1 MSTEILVIARS
12 RKPIGGPQARR
23 SVDRTLHSQRN
34 GNRVFNRLLVILAV
48 ALGALA
54 LSAVPSA
61 DLGNLTGAD
70 DARAQAAPVD
80 PNCDDPAL
88 DDTPVGGL
96 DQTDLGAPLDET
108 DNPPIDNSAPPPV
121 APCGTPTAPAPAAPG
136 PTNAAPPAVT
146 PPSAPT
152 RSKAKWVRIKV
163 RVGDTVRK
171 IAKRRGHPHDAA
183 AIVKRNKKVKG
194 KRTIRSRHTKL
205 RHGSG
210 ATKATRKKDRRKL
223 WVPTR

>member
-1 MSTEILVIARS
+1 MI
-12 RKPIGGPQARR
+12 
-23 SVDRTLHSQRN
+23 
-34 GNRVFNRLLVILAV
+34 NRLLVLLAV

-61 DLGNLTGAD
+61 DLDNLAGAD

-80 PNCDDPAL
+80 LNCDDSAL
-88 DDTPVGGL
+88 DDTPVGVL

-108 DNPPIDNSAPPPV
+108 NNPPVDNSVPPAEPPCTAPA
-121 APCGTPTAPAPAAPG
+121 APAPAPAAPA

-146 PPSAPT
+146 APSAPT
-152 RSKAKWVRIKV
+152 GTKVRWVRIKV

-171 IAKRRGHPHDAA
+171 IAKRRHQPEDAA
-183 AIVKRNKKVKG
+183 AIVKRNRQVKG
-194 KRTIRSRHTKL
+194 KRTIRSRRTKL
-205 RHGSG
+205 RHGHA

-223 WVPTR
+223 WVPAS

>member
-1 MSTEILVIARS
+1 VI
-12 RKPIGGPQARR
+12 
-23 SVDRTLHSQRN
+23 
-34 GNRVFNRLLVILAV
+34 NRLLVLLAV

-61 DLGNLTGAD
+61 NLGGVD
-70 DARAQAAPVD
+70 VARAQGAPVEL
-80 PNCDDPAL
+80 NCDDSAL

-108 DNPPIDNSAPPPV
+108 NNPPVDNTTPPAQP
-121 APCGTPTAPAPAAPG
+121 PCGTPPAPAAPAPPA

-146 PPSAPT
+146 APGAPT
-152 RSKAKWVRIKV
+152 RSKVKWVRIKV

-171 IAKRRGHPHDAA
+171 IAKRRGHTEDAA

-194 KRTIRSRHTKL
+194 KRTIRSRRTKL

-223 WVPTR
+223 WVPAS

>member
-1 MSTEILVIARS
+1 VI
-12 RKPIGGPQARR
+12 
-23 SVDRTLHSQRN
+23 
-34 GNRVFNRLLVILAV
+34 NRLLVLLAV

-61 DLGNLTGAD
+61 DLDNLVRTD
-70 DARAQAAPVD
+70 DARAQVAPEL
-80 PNCDDPAL
+80 NCDDSAL

-108 DNPPIDNSAPPPV
+108 NNPPVDNSVPPAEP
-121 APCGTPTAPAPAAPG
+121 PCGTPAAPAPAAPA
-136 PTNAAPPAVT
+136 PTNAAPPAA
-146 PPSAPT
+146 PAPGAPT
-152 RSKAKWVRIKV
+152 GSKAKWVRIKV

-171 IAKRRGHPHDAA
+171 IAKRRGHTEDAA

-194 KRTIRSRHTKL
+194 KRTIRSRRTKL

-223 WVPTR
+223 WVPAS

>member
-1 MSTEILVIARS
+1 VI
-12 RKPIGGPQARR
+12 
-23 SVDRTLHSQRN
+23 H
-34 GNRVFNRLLVILAV
+34 RLLVLLAV

-61 DLGNLTGAD
+61 DLGNLVGAN

-80 PNCDDPAL
+80 LNCDDSAL

-96 DQTDLGAPLDET
+96 DQTDLGGPLDET
-108 DNPPIDNSAPPPV
+108 NNPPVDNSVPPAEP
-121 APCGTPTAPAPAAPG
+121 PCGTPAAPAPAAPA
-136 PTNAAPPAVT
+136 PTTAPPAA
-146 PPSAPT
+146 PAPAPGAPT
-152 RSKAKWVRIKV
+152 GSKAKWVRIKV
-163 RVGDTVRK
+163 RVGDTVRR
-171 IAKRRGHPHDAA
+171 IAKRRGHPEHAA

-194 KRTIRSRHTKL
+194 KRTIRSRRTKL

-223 WVPTR
+223 WVPAT

>member
-1 MSTEILVIARS
+1 VI
-12 RKPIGGPQARR
+12 
-23 SVDRTLHSQRN
+23 
-34 GNRVFNRLLVILAV
+34 NRLLVLLAV

-61 DLGNLTGAD
+61 DLDNLVRTD
-70 DARAQAAPVD
+70 DARAQVAPEL
-80 PNCDDPAL
+80 NCDDSAL

-108 DNPPIDNSAPPPV
+108 NNPPVDNTVPQAQP
-121 APCGTPTAPAPAAPG
+121 PCGAPAAPAPAPAAPA
-136 PTNAAPPAVT
+136 PPNAAPPAM
-146 PPSAPT
+146 PAPSAPT
-152 RSKAKWVRIKV
+152 GSKAKWMRIKV

-171 IAKRRGHPHDAA
+171 IAKRRGHPEHAA
-183 AIVKRNKKVKG
+183 AIVKRNKKVRG
-194 KRTIRSRHTKL
+194 KRTIRSARTKL

-223 WVPTR
+223 WVPSDLTAAYS

>member
-1 MSTEILVIARS
+1 MI
-12 RKPIGGPQARR
+12 
-23 SVDRTLHSQRN
+23 
-34 GNRVFNRLLVILAV
+34 NRLLVLLAV

-61 DLGNLTGAD
+61 NLGNLGGVD
-70 DARAQAAPVD
+70 VARAQGAPVEL
-80 PNCDDPAL
+80 NCDDSAL

-108 DNPPIDNSAPPPV
+108 NNPPVDNTTPPAQP
-121 APCGTPTAPAPAAPG
+121 PCGTPPAPAAPVAPA
-136 PTNAAPPAVT
+136 PTNAAPPVAT

-152 RSKAKWVRIKV
+152 RSKRKWVRIRV

-171 IAKRRGHPHDAA
+171 IAKRRGHPKDAA
-183 AIVKRNKKVKG
+183 AIVKRNKTVKG
-194 KRTIRSRHTKL
+194 KRTIHSRRTKL

-223 WVPTR
+223 WVPAS

>member
-1 MSTEILVIARS
+1 VI
-12 RKPIGGPQARR
+12 
-23 SVDRTLHSQRN
+23 
-34 GNRVFNRLLVILAV
+34 NRLLVLLAV

-61 DLGNLTGAD
+61 NLGNLGGVD
-70 DARAQAAPVD
+70 VARAQGAPVD
-80 PNCDDPAL
+80 LNCDDPAL

-108 DNPPIDNSAPPPV
+108 NTPPVDNTTPPPV
-121 APCGTPTAPAPAAPG
+121 PPCATPPAPAAPVAPA
-136 PTNAAPPAVT
+136 PTNAAPPVAT

-152 RSKAKWVRIKV
+152 RSNRKWVRIRV

-171 IAKRRGHPHDAA
+171 IAKRRGHPEDAA

-194 KRTIRSRHTKL
+194 KRTIHSRRTKL

-223 WVPTR
+223 WVPAR

>member
-1 MSTEILVIARS
+1 MI
-12 RKPIGGPQARR
+12 
-23 SVDRTLHSQRN
+23 
-34 GNRVFNRLLVILAV
+34 NRLLVLLAV

-61 DLGNLTGAD
+61 DLGNLAGAGVT
-70 DARAQAAPVD
+70 RAQAAPVD

-108 DNPPIDNSAPPPV
+108 NNPPVDTSVPPAEP
-121 APCGTPTAPAPAAPG
+121 PCGTPAAPAPAPAAPA

-146 PPSAPT
+146 APSAPT
-152 RSKAKWVRIKV
+152 GSKVKWVRIKV

-171 IAKRRGHPHDAA
+171 IAKRRHHPEDAA

-194 KRTIRSRHTKL
+194 KRTIRSRRTKL

-223 WVPTR
+223 WVPAS

>member
-1 MSTEILVIARS
+1 VI
-12 RKPIGGPQARR
+12 
-23 SVDRTLHSQRN
+23 
-34 GNRVFNRLLVILAV
+34 NRLLVLLAV

-61 DLGNLTGAD
+61 DLDNLVRTD
-70 DARAQAAPVD
+70 DARAQVAPEL
-80 PNCDDPAL
+80 NCDDSAL

-108 DNPPIDNSAPPPV
+108 NNPPVDNTVPQAQP
-121 APCGTPTAPAPAAPG
+121 PCGAPAAPA
-136 PTNAAPPAVT
+136 PPPAAPAPPNAAPPAM
-146 PPSAPT
+146 PAPSAPT
-152 RSKAKWVRIKV
+152 GSKAKWMRIKV

-171 IAKRRGHPHDAA
+171 IAKRRGHPEHAA
-183 AIVKRNKKVKG
+183 AIVKRNKKVRG
-194 KRTIRSRHTKL
+194 KRTIRSARTKL

-223 WVPTR
+223 WVPAI

>member
-1 MSTEILVIARS
+1 MI
-12 RKPIGGPQARR
+12 
-23 SVDRTLHSQRN
+23 
-34 GNRVFNRLLVILAV
+34 NRLLVLLAV

-61 DLGNLTGAD
+61 NLDNLGGVD
-70 DARAQAAPVD
+70 VARAQGVP
-80 PNCDDPAL
+80 PELNCDDSAL

-108 DNPPIDNSAPPPV
+108 NNPPVDNTTPPAEP
-121 APCGTPTAPAPAAPG
+121 PCGTPPAPAAPAPPA
-136 PTNAAPPAVT
+136 PTNAAPPAAT
-146 PPSAPT
+146 APSAPT

-171 IAKRRGHPHDAA
+171 IAKRRGHPEHAA
-183 AIVKRNKKVKG
+183 AMVKRNKKVKG
-194 KRTIRSRHTKL
+194 KRTIRSRRTKL

-210 ATKATRKKDRRKL
+210 ASKATRKKDRRKL
-223 WVPTR
+223 WVPAS

>member
-1 MSTEILVIARS
+1 VI
-12 RKPIGGPQARR
+12 
-23 SVDRTLHSQRN
+23 
-34 GNRVFNRLLVILAV
+34 NRLLVLLAV

-61 DLGNLTGAD
+61 DLGNLAGAD
-70 DARAQAAPVD
+70 VARAQAAPD
-80 PNCDDPAL
+80 LNCDDPAL

-108 DNPPIDNSAPPPV
+108 NNPPVDNSAPPAVPACATPA
-121 APCGTPTAPAPAAPG
+121 APAPAPAAPA
-136 PTNAAPPAVT
+136 PTNPAPPAV
-146 PPSAPT
+146 PAPSAPT
-152 RSKAKWVRIKV
+152 GSKAKWVRIKV

-171 IAKRRGHPHDAA
+171 IAKRRGHPEDAG
-183 AIVKRNKKVKG
+183 AIVKRNRKVKG
-194 KRTIRSRHTKL
+194 KRTIHSRRTKL

-223 WVPTR
+223 WVPAS

>member
-1 MSTEILVIARS
+1 VI
-12 RKPIGGPQARR
+12 
-23 SVDRTLHSQRN
+23 
-34 GNRVFNRLLVILAV
+34 NRLLVLLAV

-61 DLGNLTGAD
+61 NLGNLGGVD
-70 DARAQAAPVD
+70 VARAQGVP
-80 PNCDDPAL
+80 PELNCDDSAL

-108 DNPPIDNSAPPPV
+108 NNPPVDNTTPPAQP
-121 APCGTPTAPAPAAPG
+121 PCGTPPAPAAPAPPA

-146 PPSAPT
+146 APGAPT
-152 RSKAKWVRIKV
+152 RSKVKWVRIKV

-171 IAKRRGHPHDAA
+171 IAKRRGHTEDAA

-194 KRTIRSRHTKL
+194 KRTIRSRRTKL

-223 WVPTR
+223 WVPAS

>member
-1 MSTEILVIARS
+1 MI
-12 RKPIGGPQARR
+12 
-23 SVDRTLHSQRN
+23 
-34 GNRVFNRLLVILAV
+34 NRLLVLLAV

-61 DLGNLTGAD
+61 DLGNLAGAD
-70 DARAQAAPVD
+70 DARAQTLPEL
-80 PNCDDPAL
+80 NCDDSAL

-108 DNPPIDNSAPPPV
+108 NNPPVDNSVPPAQP
-121 APCGTPTAPAPAAPG
+121 PCGTPAAPVPAPAPAAPA
-136 PTNAAPPAVT
+136 PTNAAPPAV
-146 PPSAPT
+146 PAPSAPT
-152 RSKAKWVRIKV
+152 GSKAKWVRIKV
-163 RVGDTVRK
+163 RVGDTVRR
-171 IAKRRGHPHDAA
+171 IAKRRGHPEHAP

-194 KRTIRSRHTKL
+194 KRTIRSRRTKL

-223 WVPTR
+223 WVPAR

>member
-1 MSTEILVIARS
+1 VI
-12 RKPIGGPQARR
+12 
-23 SVDRTLHSQRN
+23 H
-34 GNRVFNRLLVILAV
+34 RLLVLLAV

-61 DLGNLTGAD
+61 DLGNLAGAD
-70 DARAQAAPVD
+70 VARAQAAPD
-80 PNCDDPAL
+80 LNCDDSAL

-108 DNPPIDNSAPPPV
+108 NNPPVDTSVPPAEP
-121 APCGTPTAPAPAAPG
+121 PCGTPAAPAPAPAPAAPA

-146 PPSAPT
+146 APSAPT
-152 RSKAKWVRIKV
+152 GSKVKWMRIRV
-163 RVGDTVRK
+163 RVGDTVRR
-171 IAKRRGHPHDAA
+171 IAKRRGHPQDAA

-194 KRTIRSRHTKL
+194 KRTIRSRRTKL

-223 WVPTR
+223 WVPAS